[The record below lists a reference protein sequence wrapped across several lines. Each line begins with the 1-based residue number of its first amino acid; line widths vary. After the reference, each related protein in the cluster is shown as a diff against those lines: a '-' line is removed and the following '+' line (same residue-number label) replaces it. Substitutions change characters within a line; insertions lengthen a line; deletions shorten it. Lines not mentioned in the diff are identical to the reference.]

1 QGIIHFQLPLLDP
14 GPHKIKIKAW
24 DILNNSSESF
34 LDFIVSTD
42 KSLEINHVLNYPNP
56 FTTKTRFCF
65 EHNHPLQ
72 DLKVNIQIFTI
83 SGKLI
88 KTLNKTINTTGNRS
102 CDIEWDGK
110 DEYGDSLGR
119 GVYLYKLSVSIPG
132 IGKKEKIEKIVIF

>member
-1 QGIIHFQLPLLDP
+1 M
-14 GPHKIKIKAW
+14 
-24 DILNNSSESF
+24 NNSSEYF

-42 KSLEINHVLNYPNP
+42 KSLEINHILNYPNP

-72 DLKVNIQIFTI
+72 DLKVSIQIFTI

-88 KTLNKTINTTGNRS
+88 KTVNKTINTTGNRS
-102 CDIEWDGK
+102 CDIDWDGK
-110 DEYGDSLGR
+110 DEYGDRLGR
-119 GVYLYKLSVSIPG
+119 GVYLYKLSVSIAG